1 VSIPEIASFC
11 DAAGGREAGTAQ
23 RPGVDVVARPSLLA
37 LVRRLLLDVSA
48 DGRRRGPAAAAA
60 AVARR
65 PLSVRP
71 TRQPLAAGPRRRS
84 PRRPVVVST
93 AVYP

>member
-1 VSIPEIASFC
+1 MSIPEIASFC

-60 AVARR
+60 VARR

-71 TRQPLAAGPRRRS
+71 TRQPLAAGPHRHS
-84 PRRPVVVST
+84 PRRPVVVRT

>member
-1 VSIPEIASFC
+1 MSIPEIASFC

-48 DGRRRGPAAAAA
+48 DGRRRGPAAA
-60 AVARR
+60 VARR

-71 TRQPLAAGPRRRS
+71 TRQSLAAGPRLRS
-84 PRRPVVVST
+84 PRRPVVVRT
-93 AVYP
+93 AVCP